1 MPLYKSTTHL
11 KLIKAFSKLHAE
23 AHLGRQAHPTIKAV
37 TIDELS
43 EAYKAGVEIEDA
55 TTSSEASGKGKPG
68 PKAKG
73 AEVPPVQAG
82 NKGPEAP
89 KTQHKPI
96 AGTVKPGATSEEE

>member
-1 MPLYKSTTHL
+1 MPLYKSPKHP

-23 AHLGRQAHPTIKAV
+23 AHLGRQVHPDLKSV

-43 EAYKAGVEIEDA
+43 DAYKAGMETEDA
-55 TTSSEASGKGKPG
+55 TTSSEASGKAKPG
-68 PKAKG
+68 PKSKG
-73 AEVPPVQAG
+73 AEVPPTGAKPV
-82 NKGPEAP
+82 EAP